1 MTRDKIIALAKEAG
15 LQPYYDA
22 QSIAIEHF
30 FAKAYE
36 AGVAAEREAC
46 AHVCEAEAR
55 MHEHLDHN
63 GRSRH
68 LDDAAVARTCAAAI
82 RARGSK

>member
-1 MTRDKIIALAKEAG
+1 MTRDKITALAREAG

-36 AGVAAEREAC
+36 A
-46 AHVCEAEAR
+46 
-55 MHEHLDHN
+55 
-63 GRSRH
+63 
-68 LDDAAVARTCAAAI
+68 
-82 RARGSK
+82 

>member
-1 MTRDKIIALAKEAG
+1 MTRDKITALAREAG

-36 AGVAAEREAC
+36 AGVTAEREAC
-46 AHVCEAEAR
+46 AKLCEEFEDATDR
-55 MHEHLDHN
+55 L
-63 GRSRH
+63 SRPSGYE
-68 LDDAAVARTCAAAI
+68 CAAAI
-82 RARGSK
+82 RARGEK